1 LDLIADWRAGEGR
14 ALWTRLRRPEPQMS
28 CKTKI
33 ADGIIAKFVSMNEI
47 LISRAQNHPD
57 KNGDNQGEA
66 VSK

>member
-1 LDLIADWRAGEGR
+1 
-14 ALWTRLRRPEPQMS
+14 MS